1 MKQMIFGAGATL
13 AVSLSV
19 LGLCAA
25 PAMADQSWPQP
36 AQQSW
41 PPTAAAVPA
50 AAAAPIP
57 VRAPLVMMTDFGVT
71 DGAVSEM
78 KGVAYGVSPD
88 LLISDLSHQI
98 SGIWD
103 GAYRLYQVAPY
114 WPKGTV
120 FVTVVDPGVGTARLS
135 IAAHTRA
142 GHIYVGPDNG
152 LYTLI
157 DEVEG
162 IDEVRMIDETTNRL
176 KGSEASNTFHG
187 RDVFGYTGARL
198 AAGLINFSQVGP
210 VVPTANLVRL
220 PYQRPARVGDALL
233 GMIPALDVQF
243 GNVWSNIPATMFAE
257 AGFKEGQMVKVEFL
271 RDGKPAGSVIAPF
284 TRTFGDVPLGKPLV
298 YINSLLAVSVALNQ
312 GNYARDFRIGS
323 GPGWSVRVSKPMGTS
338 K

>member
-1 MKQMIFGAGATL
+1 MKMRIILAGALL
-13 AVSLSV
+13 AAVP
-19 LGLCAA
+19 LCAG
-25 PAMADQSWPQP
+25 PAKADQSWPQP
-36 AQQSW
+36 TRQAW
-41 PPTAAAVPA
+41 PPA
-50 AAAAPIP
+50 AAPTPAAAPAP
-57 VRAPLVMMTDFGVT
+57 AATPARAPLVLMTDFGVV
-71 DGAVSEM
+71 DGAVSEV

-162 IDEVRMIDETTNRL
+162 IDEVRVIDETTNRL

-198 AAGLINFSQVGP
+198 AAGVISFAQVGP
-210 VVPTANLVRL
+210 VVPASKLVRL
-220 PYQRPARVGDALL
+220 TYQRPERSGDALL
-233 GMIPALDVQF
+233 GMIPALDVQY
-243 GNVWSNIPATMFAE
+243 GNVWSNIPAKMFEE
-257 AGFKEGQMVKVEFL
+257 AGFKTGQQVKVEFL
-271 RDGKPAGSVIAPF
+271 HNGKTAGSVVAPF
-284 TRTFGDVPLGKPLV
+284 TKTFGDVPVGKPLV

-312 GNYARDFRIGS
+312 GNYARDHRIGS
-323 GPGWSVRVSKPMGTS
+323 GPGWSVRVSKP
-338 K
+338 